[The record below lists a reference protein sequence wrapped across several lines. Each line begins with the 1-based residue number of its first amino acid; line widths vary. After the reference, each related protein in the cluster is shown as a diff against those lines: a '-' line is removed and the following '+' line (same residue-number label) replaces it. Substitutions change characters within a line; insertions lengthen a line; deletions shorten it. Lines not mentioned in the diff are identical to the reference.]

1 MSILAEMVVTT
12 GLLATGLTAD
22 GFGAGAAGAGAGLT
36 ASGATG
42 TAGFFFAATGLASE
56 RFTTAG
62 LAGERFTAAGLATL
76 ATGTVF
82 TASAGATDAAG
93 AGDFEDLD
101 VVFFI
106 AVMVFERS

>member
-1 MSILAEMVVTT
+1 
-12 GLLATGLTAD
+12 
-22 GFGAGAAGAGAGLT
+22 
-36 ASGATG
+36 
-42 TAGFFFAATGLASE
+42 
-56 RFTTAG
+56 